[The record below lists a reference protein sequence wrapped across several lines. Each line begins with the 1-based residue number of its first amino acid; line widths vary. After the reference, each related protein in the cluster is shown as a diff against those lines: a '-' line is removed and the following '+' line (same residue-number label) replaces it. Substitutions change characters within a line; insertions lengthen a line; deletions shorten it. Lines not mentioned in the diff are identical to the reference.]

1 MRKYLDAVVLSIVN
15 QVKSQL
21 LPEMT
26 SRLERIEHNL
36 ANNFKAQKQQSD
48 ETLVKLYKNQVNV
61 LSHSYTRFY

>member
-61 LSHSYTRFY
+61 LSHSYTSFY